1 MKKTLLILTA
11 LCIMFMH
18 GIPCTKADASGEE
31 LKLTLPMEGSW
42 RPADESQ
49 ASFAYRL
56 PQFENDSESAVQIN
70 RFYQEFFSRDTCIS
84 DFDKVSGVDFEL
96 TCLDER
102 YVSVVLHWSAE
113 AGQGMS
119 EEITADTFALDGIYT
134 GEKITLSQLLGLEEM
149 NGSQSIDETVWELVW
164 QIVQR
169 EMQNA
174 EGDYLGNLTQLDVMK
189 ALQPETD
196 FYLDE
201 NGNIRFYIQAGV
213 LAGEIAG
220 VLSFPFAPS
229 ELLDTLSSGL

>member
-11 LCIMFMH
+11 LCIVFMH
-18 GIPCTKADASGEE
+18 GMPCTKADASGEE
-31 LKLTLPMEGSW
+31 LKLTLPIEGSW

-49 ASFAYRL
+49 ASFTYRL
-56 PQFENDSESAVQIN
+56 PQFETDHDNAVQIN
-70 RFYQEFFSRDTCIS
+70 QFYQQFFSRENNTRN
-84 DFDKVSGVDFEL
+84 FETVSGVDFEL

-102 YVSVVLHWSAE
+102 YASVVLHWSAE
-113 AGQGMS
+113 AGQGMR
-119 EEITADTFALDGIYT
+119 EEITADTFALDGIYA

-149 NGSQSIDETVWELVW
+149 NDGQRLDETVWQLVW

-174 EGDYLGNLTQLDVMK
+174 EGDYLGNLTQQDVTK

-201 NGNIRFYIQAGV
+201 NGNIRFYVQAGL

-220 VLSFPFAPS
+220 VLTFPFAPS
-229 ELLDTLSSGL
+229 ELLDTLSAGL